1 MPYQQIEDLPDI
13 VKENLPKHGQ
23 EIFRAAFNSAE
34 EQYKEEER
42 AFRVAWSAV
51 KRVYKKQ
58 KARIAFSS
66 AIAFPNLLKY
76 LIHR

>member
-1 MPYQQIEDLPDI
+1 MPYQQLDSLPDL

-34 EQYKEEER
+34 EQYQEEER

-51 KRVYKKQ
+51 KRVYEKGDDGKWHKK
-58 KARIAFSS
+58 
-66 AIAFPNLLKY
+66 PE
-76 LIHR
+76 